1 MTSFAVLIVVIKPSH
16 HIPYLYAL
24 ADAASKGQMRI
35 RQIAQTDYNATVN
48 GLSGVCVMIVFWIV
62 SLTCDMYRMKTVAR

>member
-1 MTSFAVLIVVIKPSH
+1 MIQPSH

-24 ADAASKGQMRI
+24 ADAASSGQMRI

-48 GLSGVCVMIVFWIV
+48 GLSGYVLQLHSGLCHLPC
-62 SLTCDMYRMKTVAR
+62 SMYRMKTVAR

>member
-1 MTSFAVLIVVIKPSH
+1 MTSFARLIVVIKPSH

-24 ADAASKGQMRI
+24 ADAASRGQMRI

-48 GLSGVCVMIVFWIV
+48 GLSGVCVTIAPWFV
-62 SLTCDMYRMKTVAR
+62 SLTCSMYRMKTVAR